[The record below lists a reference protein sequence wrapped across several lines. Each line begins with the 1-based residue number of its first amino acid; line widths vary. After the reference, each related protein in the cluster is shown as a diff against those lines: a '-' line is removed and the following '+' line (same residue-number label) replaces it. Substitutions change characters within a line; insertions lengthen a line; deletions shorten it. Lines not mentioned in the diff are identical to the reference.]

1 MHSAPDAGECAAMT
15 DEGVAGAIM
24 DAVADAGAR
33 GMTVRE
39 LTTVLHRDTVHL
51 KGLSKFQVQ
60 RVLGLLAKHS
70 IVLRH
75 SGCEGAWVLS

>member
-1 MHSAPDAGECAAMT
+1 MHGGADDGECVAMT

-24 DAVADAGAR
+24 DALADAGAR

-39 LTTVLHRDTVHL
+39 LTAELHRDTEHF

-60 RVLGLLAKHS
+60 RVLGLLAEQS
-70 IVLRH
+70 VVLRH